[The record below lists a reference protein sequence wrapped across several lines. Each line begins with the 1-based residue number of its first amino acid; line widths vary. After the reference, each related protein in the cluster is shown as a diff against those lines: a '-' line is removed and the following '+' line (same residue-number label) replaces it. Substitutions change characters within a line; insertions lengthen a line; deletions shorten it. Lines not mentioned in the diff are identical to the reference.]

1 MSNLPAFH
9 LNRSLLNTLTLS
21 LFLVLVGCD
30 SNPVDVLEEESA
42 ANTGQPEARTNT
54 RTVEYAVWSEKEIP
68 VDLEVLMW
76 NPESG
81 IFEHKAIQVSE
92 GQYVKSF
99 EVSPKDL
106 DKIDFTVYTK
116 SEVGIVR
123 ATITVN
129 DNELVFSTA
138 SRDMPLMSLDIRQDT
153 SDL

>member
-1 MSNLPAFH
+1 MLYPPVFH
-9 LNRSLLNTLTLS
+9 LNRSLLNTLALS

-42 ANTGQPEARTNT
+42 ANVGQPAERTNT

-81 IFEHKAIQVSE
+81 TFDHKTIQISE

-138 SRDMPLMSLDIRQDT
+138 TRDMPLMSLDIRQDT